1 MAPERLSLD
10 RSTLITREAPFPK
23 DGSILGGEFN
33 SREALLMTIER
44 LANRL
49 VTE

>member
-10 RSTLITREAPFPK
+10 RFTLITGEAPFPRN
-23 DGSILGGEFN
+23 GSILGGEFN

-44 LANRL
+44 LANAL
-49 VTE
+49 MTE